1 MVTVRE
7 CRLYSEQLG
16 PPMQFR
22 RFHFTAVAIVSLAAS
37 NTATAQE
44 PRSSYYWRPSLALN
58 DVSTERLVTWLGKA
72 GIQLPFAIGGNVS
85 FSLKGGVPLTAPNDP
100 LAYELDGYVTSSRLQ
115 IQNFILEDL
124 AVTLRYRNGLMVLQ
138 SVRFHLP
145 KREAEPNPPS
155 LSGRGQIQISPAGD
169 VNLEVDVNDFKLARI
184 SEFSG
189 ADLRLT
195 GNASGKA
202 ILRIANADFANPSA
216 WSGSAT
222 LSATEVRS
230 PGLYAPRAEA
240 GFRLAENR
248 VTFDRLDG
256 IVNEVPLGLT
266 GAVSLSED
274 AKTASLEDVRLN
286 IFGGAVQVRGRA
298 PIGEPTAQDLAIEAA
313 DLDLGL
319 LDQQLRPLLDPELS
333 RSIPP
338 LLGRVS
344 FAFDGTVPFQ
354 KLGDYSLWRLRRTEI
369 RSPRVLVGTMAAENL
384 LVQSTFDGSR
394 FLLQPFGWDWPAAGG
409 GAQGRVEGSIDAQ
422 LTLLGRVEARLQSTR
437 TPVAPIATLFGLDD
451 SFDGFVNGSVA
462 FAAPALALKANPSN
476 LAAWTADVDLS
487 GENLTAFIP
496 PWEFRRLRMQWRSP
510 TFDLQ
515 GLELALAGSPIQATG
530 RVKAAADFSQ
540 LDLEQGRLTTEFGR
554 ASADG
559 IIPLN
564 RDRPGRLALRLEG
577 GDAAALSRIVGPDV
591 FNGAGALSGNI
602 ELNLAPAAATPRI
615 LSAAGRA
622 NGVVDGSFEAKIPVD
637 AAQTAETMFTGAS
650 ASVDLRS
657 TVPLSLLG
665 RNVTDAAV
673 VAIWKDGVLDVS
685 RFNAAVEGVPFGG
698 HGKARLDQEFF
709 ALEDVDL
716 DLLGGKVRGR
726 LRHPRSSSGSGDA
739 EITVDGVDLAALKP
753 FLSSL
758 APRLSGRIDGSAR
771 ATIPP
776 APTLDAP
783 HPIVVEGDLRSPN
796 MAIGN
801 WRILRSTA
809 AVKTSNG
816 LADFSFRGET
826 LDGLMEWN
834 GVHALPQ
841 GRLQGD
847 DRAALSSRGTVS
859 LRNIHLGRLAAAAPR
874 RQISDDLL
882 QGRLNASLG
891 YTQRIG
897 ALPTGTGQAE
907 VVGLANDTGMLSQ
920 RMTSSVTFDG
930 QRLRMPDVTGDLM
943 DGRLRGLVVLNTR
956 DMRNGAFYRAD
967 VVGMSL
973 SKTFRQ
979 IGADG
984 AWFTGVGDVQVRGRI
999 SNAVT
1004 GAGTIEIPRG
1014 TFVGLDVSSW
1024 RSPAEIEVNLMD
1036 YSGRFAIPESSA
1048 QLAQGQ
1054 LRGKVD
1060 YAWDAAGRLQSD
1072 LDFTNVNLRGLLR
1085 SSARLQSMGEGRIT
1099 GRLQLGGRSIRGM
1112 NDLTGGFNARLQNAQ
1127 AGSWPILDQVLSL
1140 LTGVGGRS
1148 LTFERG
1154 LLSGTIGS
1162 GAARLNQLELV
1173 SQRARVVGG
1182 GAIRFNGG
1190 LDLDFTAFTG
1200 NTTVGGRGVE
1210 FAAAQL
1216 LTAANPSTAV
1226 LYRVN
1231 RLLSDRV
1238 IAVKVT
1244 GTVSSPVTRLK
1255 PGPTL
1260 TAEAARFLLDG
1271 FVPVPGSAGST
1282 GR

>member
-1 MVTVRE
+1 M
-7 CRLYSEQLG
+7 QL
-16 PPMQFR
+16 R
-22 RFHFTAVAIVSLAAS
+22 RFLFAAVAIVCLAAS
-37 NTATAQE
+37 NSATAQE

-58 DVSTERLVTWLGKA
+58 DVSTERLVSWLGKA
-72 GIQLPFAIGGNVS
+72 GINLPFAIRGNVS

-115 IQNFILEDL
+115 IQNFVLEDL

-145 KREAEPNPPS
+145 KREGEANAPS
-155 LSGRGQIQISPAGD
+155 LSGRGQVQISPAGD
-169 VNLEVDVNDFKLARI
+169 VNLEVDVNDFNLARI

-189 ADLRLT
+189 ADLRLN
-195 GNASGKA
+195 GIASGRA
-202 ILRIANADFANPSA
+202 TLRIANADFANPSA
-216 WSGSAT
+216 WSGSAA
-222 LSATEVRS
+222 LNATEVRS
-230 PGLYAPRAEA
+230 PGLYAPKAEA
-240 GFRLAENR
+240 AFRLADSR
-248 VTFDRLDG
+248 VTFDRLESV
-256 IVNEVPLGLT
+256 VNDVLLGLT

-274 AKTASLEDVRLN
+274 AKTALLEGLRLN

-298 PIGEPTAQDLAIEAA
+298 PIGEPTAQDLVIEAA

-319 LDQQLRPLLDPELS
+319 LDQQLRPLLNPELS

-338 LLGRVS
+338 LQGRVS

-354 KLGDYSLWRLRRTEI
+354 KLDDYSLWRLRRTEI
-369 RSPRVLVGTMAAENL
+369 RSPRVRVGTLAVENVL
-384 LVQSTFDGSR
+384 MQSTFDGSR
-394 FLLQPFGWDWPAAGG
+394 FQLQPFGWDWPASAGG
-409 GAQGRVEGSIDAQ
+409 APGRVDGSIDAQ
-422 LTLLGRVEARLQSTR
+422 LTLLGRVEVRLQSTR
-437 TPVAPIATLFGLDD
+437 TPVALIAALFGLDD
-451 SFDGFVNGSVA
+451 SFEGFLNGSVT
-462 FAAPALALKANPSN
+462 FAAPALALKANPTN
-476 LAAWTADVDLS
+476 VAAWTADVDLS
-487 GENLTAFIP
+487 GESLTAFNP
-496 PWEFRRLRMQWRSP
+496 PWEFRRLKMQWNSP
-510 TFDLQ
+510 TFELQ
-515 GLELALAGSPIQATG
+515 GLEVALAGSPIQATG
-530 RVKAAADFSQ
+530 RLKAAADFSQ
-540 LDLEQGRLTTEFGR
+540 LELEQGRLTTEFGR
-554 ASADG
+554 ATAEG
-559 IIPLN
+559 NFPLN
-564 RDRPGRLALRLEG
+564 RDRAGRLALRLES
-577 GDAAALSRIVGPDV
+577 GDAAALTRIVGPDV
-591 FNGAGALSGNI
+591 FSGTGALSGNI
-602 ELNLAPAAATPRI
+602 ELNLDPASATPRM
-615 LSAAGRA
+615 LSVAGRA
-622 NGVVDGSFEAKIPVD
+622 NGVLDGSFEAKIPID
-637 AAQTAETMFTGAS
+637 AAQTAEAMFTGTI

-657 TVPLSLLG
+657 TVQLSLLG
-665 RNVTDAAV
+665 RNVTDAAI
-673 VAIWKDGVLDVS
+673 VANWKEGVLDVS
-685 RFNAAVEGVPFGG
+685 RFGAAVDGVPFGG
-698 HGKARLDQEFF
+698 HGKAKLDQAFF

-726 LRHPRSSSGSGDA
+726 LRHPRRSSGSGEA
-739 EITVDGVDLAALKP
+739 EVTVAGVDLAALKP

-758 APRLSGRIDGSAR
+758 APRLSGRIDGSVR

-776 APTLDAP
+776 APKPDAP
-783 HPIVVEGDLRSPN
+783 HPIVVEGDLRSLSI
-796 MAIGN
+796 AIGN

-809 AVKTSNG
+809 TLKTNDG
-816 LADFSFRGET
+816 LADFAFRGET

-834 GVHALPQ
+834 GVLALPQ
-841 GRLQGD
+841 GKLQGD
-847 DRAALSSRGTVS
+847 DGAALASRGTVTVRS
-859 LRNIHLGRLAAAAPR
+859 IHLGRLAAAAPR
-874 RQISDDLL
+874 RQVSDELL
-882 QGRLNASLG
+882 QGRLNASLR

-907 VVGLANDTGMLSQ
+907 IIGLANNTGPLSQ
-920 RMTSSVTFDG
+920 RMTSSVAFDG

-943 DGRLRGLVVLNTR
+943 DGRLRGLVVLNMNN
-956 DMRNGAFYRAD
+956 MRNGAFYRAD

-973 SKTFRQ
+973 SKTFSQ

-984 AWFTGVGDVQVRGRI
+984 AWFTGNGDIQVRGRI

-1004 GAGTIEIPRG
+1004 GIGTIEIPRG

-1024 RSPAEIEVNLMD
+1024 RSPAEIEINLMD
-1036 YSGRFAIPESSA
+1036 YSGRFTIPESSA

-1054 LRGKVD
+1054 LRGHVE
-1060 YAWDAAGRLQSD
+1060 YAWDVAGRLQSA

-1085 SSARLQSMGEGRIT
+1085 SSARLQSVGEGRIT

-1154 LLSGTIGS
+1154 LLSGSIGA

-1173 SQRARVVGG
+1173 SQRARVVGA
-1182 GAIRFNGG
+1182 GAVRFNGG

-1200 NTTVGGRGVE
+1200 NTSVGGRGVE

-1244 GTVSSPVTRLK
+1244 GTVNSPVTRLK

-1271 FVPVPGSAGST
+1271 FIPVPGSAGAT